1 MKVEKYFLNMGSLAM
16 RIHTFFEILRDHQIR
31 FQRILQIPYILLSLI
46 EIYFFKNTSSAD
58 VLILATKESKK

>member
-1 MKVEKYFLNMGSLAM
+1 MGGLGLKV
-16 RIHTFFEILRDHQIR
+16 HTIFEILRDYEIR

-46 EIYFFKNTSSAD
+46 EIHFFKNTSSAD